1 VLIEF
6 GLFDSGDD
14 KGIRGTI
21 TDAVSYH
28 FAPKDVR
35 RHHLISISYISL
47 LPCHGTGHGVAPL
60 PLQILKNS
68 WHMRGS
74 QALIL
79 A

>member
-1 VLIEF
+1 MR
-6 GLFDSGDD
+6 SQTDD
-14 KGIRGTI
+14 VEKAPLTFIRLR
-21 TDAVSYH
+21 
-28 FAPKDVR
+28 KR
-35 RHHLISISYISL
+35 
-47 LPCHGTGHGVAPL
+47 CHGTGHGVPPL